1 MPRMCAGILALQMH
15 GLHIIQTSLG
25 IQPLA
30 ERTRNG
36 FPHPLQD
43 LRDVHGL
50 QASLLRPSA
59 HGPGQTPLH
68 DMRGSVQPQR
78 MGDMPQ
84 HAGGTKICCITMELG
99 ITDKGL
105 AELESAVHLVPH
117 LHKLPSEQT
126 LGGLYRSLV
135 GVQAV

>member
-1 MPRMCAGILALQMH
+1 MPRMCAGSLALQMH
-15 GLHIIQTSLG
+15 GLQRVQTSLG

-50 QASLLRPSA
+50 QASLLRPSV
-59 HGPGQTPLH
+59 HGPRQTPLH
-68 DMRGSVQPQR
+68 DMRGSVQPQG
-78 MGDMPQ
+78 MWDMPP
-84 HAGGTKICCITMELG
+84 HVGETKISCVTMELG

-105 AELESAVHLVPH
+105 AELVSAVHLVPH

-135 GVQAV
+135 